1 MNRVIE
7 WSESG
12 ITYEADQRH
21 SDIII
26 NLLGLDSV
34 GSKSVNTPGEKSTN
48 NGEEVLL
55 DAGDATLYRA
65 IVARANYLAQDR
77 SDIMFAV
84 KELTRHMSVPTEEDW
99 KRLKRLG
106 RYLIGT
112 PRVVLDFG
120 YQQRYKHVDI
130 WTDSDWA

>member
-1 MNRVIE
+1 MNRIVRWTKIGIE
-7 WSESG
+7 
-12 ITYEADQRH
+12 YEADQRH

-26 NLLGLDSV
+26 NLLGLNGN
-34 GSKSVNTPGEKSTN
+34 GSKSINTPGEKSTN
-48 NGEEVLL
+48 GGEEVLL

-99 KRLKRLG
+99 KRLRRLG

-120 YQQRYKHVDI
+120 YQQKIQTY
-130 WTDSDWA
+130 